1 MIDEREV
8 LRSWLDLL
16 TAANAL
22 KKSVDTRFRCEFG
35 MSISRFDVMSALD
48 RAGPEGLRAGALSQR
63 LRVTE
68 GNTTQVTAPLIR
80 EGLVKR
86 STDPED
92 KRGAVFRLTRKGEK
106 LFARMA
112 TSHRQWIVDAFA
124 DFSEPQLKSL
134 RRLLA
139 RLDAPGAVSD
149 ENKDAA

>member
-8 LRSWLDLL
+8 LRTWLDLL

-22 KKSVDTRFRCEFG
+22 KKSVDTGFRNEFG
-35 MSISRFDVMSALD
+35 MSISRFDVLSALD

-106 LFARMA
+106 LFAKMA
-112 TSHRQWIVDAFA
+112 DSHRQWIVDANA
-124 DFSEPQLKSL
+124 EFSEPQLKSL
-134 RRLLA
+134 RRLLG
-139 RLDAPGAVSD
+139 RLDAPGDVAAAK
-149 ENKDAA
+149 KDAA

>member
-1 MIDEREV
+1 M
-8 LRSWLDLL
+8 
-16 TAANAL
+16 
-22 KKSVDTRFRCEFG
+22 DTGFRNEFG
-35 MSISRFDVMSALD
+35 MSISRFDVLSALD

-106 LFARMA
+106 LFAKMA
-112 TSHRQWIVDAFA
+112 DSHRQWIVDAFA

-134 RRLLA
+134 RRLLG
-139 RLDAPGAVSD
+139 RLDAPGAVAAAK
-149 ENKDAA
+149 KDAA

>member
-1 MIDEREV
+1 
-8 LRSWLDLL
+8 
-16 TAANAL
+16 
-22 KKSVDTRFRCEFG
+22 

-80 EGLVKR
+80 EGLVRR
-86 STDPED
+86 SIDPED

-112 TSHRQWIVDAFA
+112 ASHRQWIVDAFA
-124 DFSEPQLKSL
+124 GFSEPQLKSL

>member
-8 LRSWLDLL
+8 LRTWLDLL

-22 KKSVDTRFRCEFG
+22 KKSVDTGFRNEFG
-35 MSISRFDVMSALD
+35 MSISRFDVLSALD

-106 LFARMA
+106 LFAKMA
-112 TSHRQWIVDAFA
+112 DSHRQWIVDAFA
-124 DFSEPQLKSL
+124 EFSEPQLKSL
-134 RRLLA
+134 RRLLG
-139 RLDAPGAVSD
+139 RLDAPGAVAAAK
-149 ENKDAA
+149 KDAA

>member
-8 LRSWLDLL
+8 LRTWLDLL

-22 KKSVDTRFRCEFG
+22 KKSVDTGFRNEFG
-35 MSISRFDVMSALD
+35 MSISRFDVLSALD

-106 LFARMA
+106 LFAKMA
-112 TSHRQWIVDAFA
+112 DSHRQWIVDAFA
-124 DFSEPQLKSL
+124 EFSEPQLKSL
-134 RRLLA
+134 RRLLG
-139 RLDAPGAVSD
+139 RLDAPGDVAAAK
-149 ENKDAA
+149 KDAA